1 MTRRTAHRQPL
12 VLTALDGTDHELH
25 GWLIARLCGQLPGTR
40 RIDPKTQLVE
50 YGLDSVVALG
60 LYGEIE
66 EVFGVFLEPGVLYD
80 CATVEELARHLVDR
94 AGEWQRPGQAR
105 S

>member
-1 MTRRTAHRQPL
+1 MTRPTAHAKPP
-12 VLTALDGTDHELH
+12 VLTALDGTEHEPQ
-25 GWLIARLCGQLPGTR
+25 GWLIARLRAHLPVAH
-40 RIDPKTQLVE
+40 RIDPAAQLVE

-66 EVFGVFLEPGVLYD
+66 ETFGVMLEPGAIYD
-80 CATVEELARHLVDR
+80 CATVRELARHLVDR
-94 AGEWQRPGQAR
+94 AALRRPGRER